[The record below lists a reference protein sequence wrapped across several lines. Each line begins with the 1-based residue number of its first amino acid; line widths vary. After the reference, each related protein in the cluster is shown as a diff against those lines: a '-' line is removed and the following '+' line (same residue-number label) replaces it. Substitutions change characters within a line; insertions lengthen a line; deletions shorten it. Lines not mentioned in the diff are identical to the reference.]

1 MDQEQKNRERSTSVD
16 DVSEIRN
23 RILERIRRDRTS
35 AQDFETSVFKNKTVA
50 SSHSD
55 EWIGRFCVDLE
66 TLCLRSV
73 SREIQTRLEYDSETL
88 NRMRPT
94 DLSFRF
100 DSNRNEEFW
109 AETLARVSQGESAVF
124 PWILLSKSGKIFPL
138 RIELDPD
145 PNFPELV
152 QARCY
157 ETKGYEKGSEEKRKF
172 ELELTEKKATLSR
185 FQKLSGLGSW
195 EYDLSDSTMNV
206 SEQLAEI
213 YERKELTSRGIYAF
227 DRIHPEDRERVISY
241 FEEALINDYIR
252 EIEYRISTESGK
264 TKVLLN
270 QSELIRGENGKIVK
284 IIGSVMDVSEKRKN
298 ERLLQFRLGFET
310 IATEVSRNIIN
321 LPSSEIENTIRNGIE
336 KSGRFL
342 SMNRAVIAFYNEDC
356 TERVIAY
363 EWIHPDSEIK
373 TSYLGRREPID
384 PMSFFTSVM
393 KTGRIAKI
401 NSIDDLPRNA
411 KSDREHLLRNGTQ
424 TYIAVPLLIG
434 GKLKGR
440 LGFGGSEKTSSK
452 EKDLDRLE
460 NQLLENFAE
469 IIINALE
476 RKRVEEELKQERDLF
491 SSIMENTPTAVVVLN
506 PEGKILYA
514 NPSSETILGIRPEE
528 IVSRNYDS
536 PEWKSASID
545 GEEWK
550 EEDQPF
556 TQVLKTGK
564 PVYDIRHSITAENGE
579 KRFLSVNG
587 APVKNQNGEIQ
598 SLAFMITDITNQ
610 VLKER
615 DLRESEE
622 RYRTV
627 AEQTGSIVYDYD
639 LASGR
644 IKWAGA
650 IRSITGYDPEEF
662 QNFTVDTCQGSIHPE
677 DLPFVLS
684 SLQTAMSR
692 GERFRSTYRFR
703 TKSGEYTFVEDRGA
717 FLFDSNGKPNRILG
731 AMIDVAE
738 KKKAEEMLKASETR
752 FQTFYQFSNE
762 AILLLEKGKNRIS
775 DSNQAFQKLFG
786 YTSEEAADLSILRL
800 LSRDS
805 LRDLL
810 RKKFVFGGKTSV
822 EVVAKKKNG
831 NLFPSVVSHAVF
843 FDKGR
848 EFFSINIIDTT
859 PFKEAEKLRIVN
871 NEILVRNRLIE
882 IQKSELETTLE
893 NLKKTQSQL
902 IQSEKMAALGQLM
915 AGIAHE
921 INNPIGAVQ
930 ASSQNIQECLFR
942 FRSLLPEVQTLMT
955 SLGPEKRTL
964 CADLIETAI
973 ASGEN
978 FTGMEQR
985 NRKKTIASILENLRI
1000 PLKTAVSYADTLVDM
1015 GIGELPERFIPLLVL
1030 EQTPLIL
1037 EYTSLES
1044 FFFRNTKTI
1053 RIAIDRISKILYA
1066 LKNFSHFDIGGERT
1080 LASVKETIETVLTIY
1095 QNQLK
1100 KGVDLQKEFE
1110 DVPAVLCFPDDLLH
1124 IWTNLIY
1131 NSLQAMQFKGSILIR
1146 LKKLEKELMVEV
1158 RDNGPGIPKEIQ
1170 ERIFEPFFTTKAPGE
1185 GSGLGLDIVKKIVQK
1200 HEGKIELESEPG
1212 RTSFK
1217 IYIPIVLET
1226 RRSTL

>member
-1 MDQEQKNRERSTSVD
+1 MARPPFPKVRV
-16 DVSEIRN
+16 
-23 RILERIRRDRTS
+23 RILFSPPILLRKRPPRDTARVRDRRDSDRIPTR
-35 AQDFETSVFKNKTVA
+35 FE
-50 SSHSD
+50 
-55 EWIGRFCVDLE
+55 
-66 TLCLRSV
+66 
-73 SREIQTRLEYDSETL
+73 RELSEK
-88 NRMRPT
+88 
-94 DLSFRF
+94 
-100 DSNRNEEFW
+100 E
-109 AETLARVSQGESAVF
+109 AA
-124 PWILLSKSGKIFPL
+124 
-138 RIELDPD
+138 
-145 PNFPELV
+145 
-152 QARCY
+152 
-157 ETKGYEKGSEEKRKF
+157 
-172 ELELTEKKATLSR
+172 LSR
-185 FQKLSGLGSW
+185 FQKLAGLGTW

-206 SEQLAEI
+206 SEQLAGM
-213 YERKELTSRGIYAF
+213 YERGELSSKGIYAF
-227 DRIHPEDRERVISY
+227 DNIHPEDRERVRSY
-241 FEEALINDYIR
+241 FEEALSNDYIR

-264 TKVLLN
+264 IKVLLN
-270 QSELIRGENGKIVK
+270 QSELIRREDGRIVK
-284 IIGSVMDVSEKRKN
+284 IIGSVVDVSEKRKN

-321 LPSSEIENTIRNGIE
+321 LPSSEIEETIRNGLE

-342 SMNRAVIAFYNEDC
+342 SMNRAVIAFYNADC
-356 TERVIAY
+356 TERLIAY

-373 TSYLGRREPID
+373 TSYLGHREPID

-401 NSIDDLPRNA
+401 NTIDDLPADA

-440 LGFGGSEKTSSK
+440 LGFGGSKKTSPK

-506 PEGKILYA
+506 PEGEILYA
-514 NPSSETILGIRPEE
+514 NPSSETILGIRSEK
-528 IVSRNYDS
+528 ITSRRYDS
-536 PEWKSASID
+536 PEWKSASLD

-564 PVYDIRHSITAENGE
+564 PVYDIRHSISTENGE
-579 KRFLSVNG
+579 TRFISVNG
-587 APVKNQNGEIQ
+587 APVKNRNGEIQ
-598 SLAFMITDITNQ
+598 TLAFMITDITNQ

-615 DLRESEE
+615 DLRASED

-650 IRSITGYDPEEF
+650 VHSLTGYDPEEF
-662 QNFTVDTCQGSIHPE
+662 QNFNVDSCQASIHPD

-684 SLQTAMSR
+684 ALETAMND

-703 TKSGEYTFVEDRGA
+703 TKSGEYTFVEDRGV
-717 FLFDSNGKPNRILG
+717 FLFDSAGKPNRILG

-762 AILLLEKGKNRIS
+762 AILLLEKGKNRIA

-810 RKKFVFGGKTSV
+810 RKKFVFGGKKSI

-831 NLFPSVVSHAVF
+831 NLFPSVVSHTVF
-843 FDKGR
+843 VDKGR

-882 IQKSELETTLE
+882 IQKSELETTLK

-930 ASSQNIQECLFR
+930 ASSQNIQECLHR
-942 FRSLLPEVQTLMT
+942 FRSLLPEVQSVMT
-955 SLGPEKRTL
+955 SLGQETRTL

-985 NRKKTIASILENLRI
+985 NRKKAIASILEYLKI
-1000 PLKTAVSYADTLVDM
+1000 PSKTAVAYADTLVDM
-1015 GIGELPERFIPLLVL
+1015 GIGELPQRFIPLLVL

-1080 LASVKETIETVLTIY
+1080 FASVRETIETVLTIY

-1100 KGVDLQKEFE
+1100 KGVDLQKDFE
-1110 DVPAVLCFPDDLLH
+1110 EVPAVLCFPDDLLH

-1146 LKKLEKELMVEV
+1146 LKRLENELMVEV

-1170 ERIFEPFFTTKAPGE
+1170 EKIFEPFFTTKAPGE

-1217 IYIPIVLET
+1217 IYIPILV
-1226 RRSTL
+1226 